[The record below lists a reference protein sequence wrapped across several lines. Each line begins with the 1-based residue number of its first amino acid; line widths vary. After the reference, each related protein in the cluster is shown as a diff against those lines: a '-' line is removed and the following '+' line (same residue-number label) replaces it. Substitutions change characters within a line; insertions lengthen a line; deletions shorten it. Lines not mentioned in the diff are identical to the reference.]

1 MKPFSILHISDLHR
15 SPHDP
20 ISNEELLSALVGDR
34 DRYTREDPSV
44 AAPEAVVVSGD
55 LIHGVRLGAAGHDAA
70 LAEQYEVAAAFLDEL
85 VRRFL
90 DGDRSRVIIVPG
102 NHDVD
107 WNTAFA
113 AMTPVAEADIPSDIE
128 DALFRE
134 SSEYR
139 WNWKRRT
146 LYRITDTA
154 LYEQRLDAFWRF
166 FHGFYD
172 GVPGLLRV
180 NAGADANLFSL
191 CDGRIG
197 VAGFNSCHGNDCFE
211 RRGMVRREAVAR
223 SHLDLNDA
231 GRIFDVRMAV
241 WHHSIDG
248 PPHRTDYMD
257 VEIVRGM
264 IGRGFRLGLYGHQH
278 RTQAVPHQV
287 WLPDRERMA
296 AVSAGSL
303 CAGAHDLPTG
313 TYRQYNIL
321 EIADDFRRVRAHV
334 REMAVAN
341 LFSRGRLAE
350 FGGLSYADL
359 DWEPARDL
367 GGRRVDFGLQRVRAA
382 IEEAEGV
389 FKAGDPHAAVALL
402 RGLELPPN
410 SYQRQL
416 FVAAATAAADWAA
429 IADATD
435 PPCNIE
441 ELVQRVEACA
451 QLGDFKGAEAALDQH
466 AGRLQ
471 LPGTQEHEL
480 RRRLGAQQ
488 GMRR

>member
-20 ISNEELLSALVGDR
+20 ISNEELLSALVSDR
-34 DRYTREDPSV
+34 DRYTREDPPV
-44 AAPEAVVVSGD
+44 AAPGAIVVSGD
-55 LIHGVRLGAAGHDAA
+55 LIHGVRLGVGGYEAA
-70 LAEQYEVAAAFLDEL
+70 LAAQYEVAAAFLEEL

-90 DGDRSRVIIVPG
+90 DGDRSRVVIVPG

-113 AMTPVAEADIPSDIE
+113 AMTPVADSDVPSDLE
-128 DALFRE
+128 AALFRDG
-134 SSEYR
+134 SEYR
-139 WNWKRRT
+139 WNWKTRT
-146 LYRITDTA
+146 LYRITNPD
-154 LYEQRLDAFWRF
+154 LYEQRLQAFWRF
-166 FHGFYD
+166 FRGFYE

-180 NAGADANLFSL
+180 HAGADANLFSL

-197 VAGFNSCHGNDCFE
+197 VAAFNSCHDNDCFE
-211 RRGMVRREAVAR
+211 RRGMIRREAVAR
-223 SHLDLNDA
+223 THLDLNDV
-231 GRIFDVRMAV
+231 GRVFDLRMAV
-241 WHHSIDG
+241 WHHSIEG
-248 PPHRTDYMD
+248 PPHRMDYMD

-278 RTQAVPHQV
+278 RTQVVPHQV

-296 AVSAGSL
+296 VVSAGSL
-303 CAGAHDLPTG
+303 CAGGYDLPTG

-321 EIADDFRRVRAHV
+321 EIAADFKRVRAHV

-359 DWEPARDL
+359 DWEPPRDL
-367 GGRRVDFGLQRVRAA
+367 AGGRVDIRLQRTRLA
-382 IEEAEGV
+382 IEEAEAV
-389 FKAGDPHAAVALL
+389 FKAGNAGGAVALL
-402 RGLELPPN
+402 RDLDLPPN

-416 FVAAATAAADWAA
+416 FLAAATAAGDWGVVSG
-429 IADATD
+429 ATN
-435 PPCNIE
+435 PPTNIE

-451 QLGDFKGAEAALDQH
+451 RLRDFTSATATLDEH
-466 AGRLQ
+466 AGRLH
-471 LPGTQEHEL
+471 LPGPQEREL
-480 RRRLGAQQ
+480 RQRLGAQQ
-488 GMRR
+488 GMQR